1 MVDAQE
7 STLQMDRD
15 RIGYSLYRTAWDLL
29 KELDARAS
37 TACVPKGFVLF
48 RRGDTASAVYLIRE
62 GKIALVWGGPDG
74 VHPMDTFGPG
84 SIIGLPA
91 ALNGKYS
98 ATAQAVN
105 DSVLGLIPA
114 NRVIEILERN
124 PGHMRAT
131 VKLLAL
137 EVARMRDVISDRLD
151 GDRLHMA
158 EKTKD

>member
-1 MVDAQE
+1 
-7 STLQMDRD
+7 
-15 RIGYSLYRTAWDLL
+15 
-29 KELDARAS
+29 
-37 TACVPKGFVLF
+37 
-48 RRGDTASAVYLIRE
+48 
-62 GKIALVWGGPDG
+62 
-74 VHPMDTFGPG
+74 MDTFGPG